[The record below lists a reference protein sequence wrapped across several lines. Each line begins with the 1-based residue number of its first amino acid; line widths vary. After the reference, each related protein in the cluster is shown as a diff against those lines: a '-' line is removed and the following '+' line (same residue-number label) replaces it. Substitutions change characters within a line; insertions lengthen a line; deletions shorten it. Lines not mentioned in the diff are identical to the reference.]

1 MQKLK
6 TLAIVVTSGCLLAC
20 SSRSVPDI
28 VSTATLGSIQSMRG
42 SKANQ
47 STSALKTK
55 NIRVMAVK
63 ETALSLGAQSGLAN
77 RAKEI
82 NAFLAHHARHLDK
95 VFNFESLILENNVLP
110 PVLLEGRNTLNLA
123 SPETIRV
130 SDRTYK
136 IDKQARFVT
145 TAPNWRQFIWLDYHL
160 PEPPDKSVLPRTPEE
175 QRAWVKYTKKGWQK
189 GKEQADVIFADNLA
203 RLRQDYTGMIRYKKL
218 LAMNMVSPPYVA
230 RTDLGVTGDSNQIHI
245 DDRTLRITALPGL
258 KPNSSEWRASVGK
271 QRDRLAALRDREA
284 LASESINITDEAWQ
298 PVIQR
303 TIPPK

>member
-20 SSRSVPDI
+20 SPRSVPDI
-28 VSTATLGSIQSMRG
+28 VSTATLDSIQSMRG

-82 NAFLAHHARHLDK
+82 NAFLALHARHLDK